1 MLLRCA
7 AAVVLLGLTAL
18 ALVAQVG
25 STFEQITVST
35 SPASIAAATLQP
47 AGQQPPLKCAVRV
60 EFASVR
66 YRLDGSTATAAIGIP
81 LLADVDTV
89 ILTPA
94 QANAFSVHG
103 AGASPSR
110 SAQVNVW
117 CW

>member
-1 MLLRCA
+1 MLLRLA
-7 AAVVLLGLTAL
+7 LGVILVSLAVLGLL
-18 ALVAQVG
+18 AQVG
-25 STFEQITVST
+25 STFEQITTST
-35 SPASIAAATLQP
+35 SPAAISASTLQP
-47 AGQQPPLKCAVRV
+47 AGRQPPLQCAVRV

-81 LLADVDTV
+81 LLADVDTLM
-89 ILTPA
+89 LTPA

>member
-1 MLLRCA
+1 MLLRLA
-7 AAVVLLGLTAL
+7 AGVIVLSLTAL

-25 STFEQITVST
+25 STFAQITVST

-47 AGQQPPLKCAVRV
+47 AGQQPPLQCAVRV

-66 YRLDGSTATAAIGIP
+66 YRLDGLTATDAIGIP
-81 LLADVDTV
+81 LLADVDTLM
-89 ILTPA
+89 LTPA

-103 AGASPSR
+103 AGATPSR
-110 SAQVNVW
+110 SAQVNVR